1 MVNTLLRSG
10 DIKDFKML
18 GHDGKAAYLVAAQI
32 REMFRVKLGK
42 QYADYLAI
50 PQRNDQGNIVDWYI
64 PFDSTQS
71 DGQYDIIPWTSASES
86 EQEEALILQIGRAS
100 CRERV

>member
-50 PQRNDQGNIVDWYI
+50 PQRNDQGNIID
-64 PFDSTQS
+64 
-71 DGQYDIIPWTSASES
+71 
-86 EQEEALILQIGRAS
+86 
-100 CRERV
+100 